1 MYLLTE
7 TVIKGISCLS
17 FWRCWPSVC
26 QPLCRGLAAFQG
38 YLHFI
43 IASTTQRILC
53 PVLVLYSREFYGSP
67 GTEAVPVLPPHFP
80 HLGPSPHGNVP
91 SRCDSQWQQRCC
103 PTFGRDCPALG
114 EAFCPAPSVGQ
125 LWSVSLPP
133 PTENSISKETVVF
146 IKKQTFYPILCG

>member
-7 TVIKGISCLS
+7 TIIKGISCLR
-17 FWRCWPSVC
+17 FWRCWPRVC

-38 YLHFI
+38 YLHFV

-53 PVLVLYSREFYGSP
+53 PVLHSREFYGSP

-91 SRCDSQWQQRCC
+91 SRCDSSDSR
-103 PTFGRDCPALG
+103 GA
-114 EAFCPAPSVGQ
+114 APPSAGIVR
-125 LWSVSLPP
+125 LWEKRFVRHPRSVSYGQ
-133 PTENSISKETVVF
+133 SVF
-146 IKKQTFYPILCG
+146 FHQLRIQSRRRLLFSLKKQTFYPILCG